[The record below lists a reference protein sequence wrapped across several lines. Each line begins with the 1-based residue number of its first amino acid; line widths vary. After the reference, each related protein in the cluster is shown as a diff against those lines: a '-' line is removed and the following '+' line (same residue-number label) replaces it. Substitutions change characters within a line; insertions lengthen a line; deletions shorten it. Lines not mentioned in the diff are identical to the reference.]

1 MDSVV
6 TIERFADQGRC
17 IAHIDGRVVF
27 VRFALPGEKDRIT
40 LDEPHDRQDRFWT
53 GEVTEVL
60 SPSPLRVKPAWKL
73 AGPLAD
79 GGGVGGAD
87 LIHVSLQ
94 GQHEWKKSVIDQQ
107 MLRLGGVESDV
118 PVHAAPGDDQRG
130 GLHWRTRIEMIADEN
145 GMPSMRRRASH
156 HRVPITDMPL
166 ATEELL
172 GIARQEN
179 IWRGGFKPGSQ
190 IRLAVPQLHGSERRG
205 NNYAVFADG
214 KLQAGEPVLTETV
227 PQVQIGSTAQTI
239 TYEVN
244 ARGFWQVHR
253 CAPQMLVNQVLQDAQ
268 EQIDS
273 VPRTMWDLYSGSGLF
288 ALALGLLAGRGG
300 NGLFTVEG
308 SAVAV
313 RSARANLR
321 HAGLGAAQAKCGS
334 VERVLRSI
342 PSRYLHPD
350 LVVLDPSRAGA
361 KRAVIH
367 QIAEAG
373 PRVVIYV
380 SCNPTSLARDTAT
393 LIAQDYRPV
402 DLQAFDLY
410 PMTHHVET
418 IATFVQTREAR
429 RRAA

>member
-27 VRFALPGEKDRIT
+27 VRFALPGEKVRIH
-40 LDEPHDRQDRFWT
+40 LDEPYNRQDRFWT
-53 GEVTEVL
+53 GEVTDVL
-60 SPSPLRVKPAWKL
+60 ESSPLRVEPAWKL
-73 AGPLAD
+73 AGPLAQ

-87 LIHVSLQ
+87 LIHVSLK

-118 PVHAAPGDDQRG
+118 QIHAAPGDDQLG

-145 GMPSMRRRASH
+145 GMPSMRRRESH

-179 IWRGGFKPGSQ
+179 VWNGGFAPSSQ
-190 IRLAVPQLHGSERRG
+190 IRLAVPALHGSEHRG
-205 NNYAVFADG
+205 NNYALYANG
-214 KLQAGEPVLTETV
+214 KLQAGQAVLTESV
-227 PQVQIGSTAQTI
+227 PGVQIGSQQRTLRYHVSAQ
-239 TYEVN
+239 
-244 ARGFWQVHR
+244 GFWQVHR
-253 CAPQMLVNQVLQDAQ
+253 RAPELLINQVLLDAQ
-268 EQIDS
+268 QQISS
-273 VPRTMWDLYSGSGLF
+273 VPRTIWDLYSGSGLF
-288 ALALGLLAGRGG
+288 AMALGLLAGRGG

-308 SAVAV
+308 SSVAV

-321 HAGLGAAQAKCGS
+321 HAGLGAAQVKCGS

-342 PSRYLHPD
+342 PSRFLHPD
-350 LVVLDPSRAGA
+350 LVVLDPARAGA
-361 KRAVIH
+361 KKTVIH

-373 PRVVIYV
+373 AHVVIYV
-380 SCNPTSLARDTAT
+380 ACSPTSLARDTAT
-393 LIAQDYRPV
+393 LIEEGYRPV
-402 DLQAFDLY
+402 DLQAFDIY